1 MVVKDPKTLLS
12 SVLRSL
18 RHRNFR
24 LFTVGQSISLIGT
37 WMQQVAVGW
46 LVYTMTDSALLL
58 GLVAFAAQGPTFVLA
73 PLAGAIADRGNR
85 RRLLLI
91 VQALMMVQALVLAA
105 LVLSGKVQ
113 IWHIVA
119 LSAML
124 GGGVA
129 LGGMKYS
136 EAADERD
143 AELAVLAEERRL
155 HELQPEEELAELAAL
170 YEDKGVSPALAR
182 QVAEELSTKDALL
195 HHAEVEHGIT
205 LNGDS
210 PTPAGTAVLAGL
222 GFMVGAAV
230 PLVVSMAAP
239 AAWRIPLTVL
249 AVVATLCVTATVVAR
264 LGGLSIGRT
273 VLRTVLIGVLTMS
286 LTFAGGLLFDL

>member
-1 MVVKDPKTLLS
+1 MAVLPRFDRRAVRAHLVDVNDGVIATAGVVEGLL
-12 SVLRSL
+12 
-18 RHRNFR
+18 
-24 LFTVGQSISLIGT
+24 
-37 WMQQVAVGW
+37 A
-46 LVYTMTDSALLL
+46 
-58 GLVAFAAQGPTFVLA
+58 
-73 PLAGAIADRGNR
+73 AGATITT
-85 RRLLLI
+85 I
-91 VQALMMVQALVLAA
+91 VVA
-105 LVLSGKVQ
+105 
-113 IWHIVA
+113 A

-205 LNGDS
+205 LSDDS
-210 PTPAGTAVLAGL
+210 PTPAGTALLAGL

-230 PLVVSMAAP
+230 PLVVSMVAP
-239 AAWRIPLTVL
+239 AAWRIPLTVF

>member
-1 MVVKDPKTLLS
+1 
-12 SVLRSL
+12 
-18 RHRNFR
+18 
-24 LFTVGQSISLIGT
+24 
-37 WMQQVAVGW
+37 VAVLPRLDRRAVRTH
-46 LVYTMTDSALLL
+46 LVDVNDGVIATAGVVEGLL
-58 GLVAFAAQGPTFVLA
+58 A
-73 PLAGAIADRGNR
+73 AGAAITT
-85 RRLLLI
+85 I
-91 VQALMMVQALVLAA
+91 VEAA
-105 LVLSGKVQ
+105 LC
-113 IWHIVA
+113 
-119 LSAML
+119 AML

-129 LGGMKYS
+129 VGGMKYS

-182 QVAEELSTKDALL
+182 QVAEELSAKDALL

>member
-1 MVVKDPKTLLS
+1 VVVLPRFDRRAVRAHLVDVNDGVIATAGVVEGLL
-12 SVLRSL
+12 
-18 RHRNFR
+18 
-24 LFTVGQSISLIGT
+24 
-37 WMQQVAVGW
+37 A
-46 LVYTMTDSALLL
+46 
-58 GLVAFAAQGPTFVLA
+58 
-73 PLAGAIADRGNR
+73 AGATITT
-85 RRLLLI
+85 I
-91 VQALMMVQALVLAA
+91 VVA
-105 LVLSGKVQ
+105 
-113 IWHIVA
+113 A

-205 LNGDS
+205 LSDDS

-230 PLVVSMAAP
+230 PLVVSMVAP
-239 AAWRIPLTVL
+239 AAWRIPLTVF

>member
-1 MVVKDPKTLLS
+1 
-12 SVLRSL
+12 
-18 RHRNFR
+18 
-24 LFTVGQSISLIGT
+24 
-37 WMQQVAVGW
+37 VAVLPRLDRRAVRTH
-46 LVYTMTDSALLL
+46 LVDVNDGVIATAGVVEGLL
-58 GLVAFAAQGPTFVLA
+58 A
-73 PLAGAIADRGNR
+73 AGAAITT
-85 RRLLLI
+85 I
-91 VQALMMVQALVLAA
+91 VVA
-105 LVLSGKVQ
+105 
-113 IWHIVA
+113 A

-182 QVAEELSTKDALL
+182 QVAEELSAKDALL

>member
-1 MVVKDPKTLLS
+1 
-12 SVLRSL
+12 
-18 RHRNFR
+18 
-24 LFTVGQSISLIGT
+24 
-37 WMQQVAVGW
+37 VAVLPRLDRRAVRTH
-46 LVYTMTDSALLL
+46 LVDVNDGVIATAGVVEGLL
-58 GLVAFAAQGPTFVLA
+58 A
-73 PLAGAIADRGNR
+73 AGAAITT
-85 RRLLLI
+85 I
-91 VQALMMVQALVLAA
+91 VVA
-105 LVLSGKVQ
+105 
-113 IWHIVA
+113 A

-129 LGGMKYS
+129 LGGMKDS

>member
-1 MVVKDPKTLLS
+1 
-12 SVLRSL
+12 
-18 RHRNFR
+18 
-24 LFTVGQSISLIGT
+24 
-37 WMQQVAVGW
+37 VAVLPRLDRRAVRTH
-46 LVYTMTDSALLL
+46 LVDVNDGVIATAGVVEGLL
-58 GLVAFAAQGPTFVLA
+58 A
-73 PLAGAIADRGNR
+73 AGAAITT
-85 RRLLLI
+85 I
-91 VQALMMVQALVLAA
+91 VVAA
-105 LVLSGKVQ
+105 F
-113 IWHIVA
+113 
-119 LSAML
+119 SAML

>member
-1 MVVKDPKTLLS
+1 
-12 SVLRSL
+12 
-18 RHRNFR
+18 
-24 LFTVGQSISLIGT
+24 
-37 WMQQVAVGW
+37 VAVLPRLDRRAVRTH
-46 LVYTMTDSALLL
+46 LVDVNDGVIATAGVVEGLL
-58 GLVAFAAQGPTFVLA
+58 A
-73 PLAGAIADRGNR
+73 AGAAITT
-85 RRLLLI
+85 I
-91 VQALMMVQALVLAA
+91 VVA
-105 LVLSGKVQ
+105 
-113 IWHIVA
+113 A

-195 HHAEVEHGIT
+195 HHAEVEHGIS
-205 LNGDS
+205 LNDDS

>member
-1 MVVKDPKTLLS
+1 
-12 SVLRSL
+12 
-18 RHRNFR
+18 
-24 LFTVGQSISLIGT
+24 
-37 WMQQVAVGW
+37 VAVLPRLDRRAVRTH
-46 LVYTMTDSALLL
+46 LVDVNDGVIATAGVVEGLL
-58 GLVAFAAQGPTFVLA
+58 A
-73 PLAGAIADRGNR
+73 AGAAITT
-85 RRLLLI
+85 I
-91 VQALMMVQALVLAA
+91 VVA
-105 LVLSGKVQ
+105 
-113 IWHIVA
+113 A

-129 LGGMKYS
+129 LGDMKYS

>member
-1 MVVKDPKTLLS
+1 MAVLPRLDRRAVRTHLVDVNDGVIATAGVVEGLL
-12 SVLRSL
+12 
-18 RHRNFR
+18 
-24 LFTVGQSISLIGT
+24 
-37 WMQQVAVGW
+37 A
-46 LVYTMTDSALLL
+46 
-58 GLVAFAAQGPTFVLA
+58 
-73 PLAGAIADRGNR
+73 AGAAITT
-85 RRLLLI
+85 I
-91 VQALMMVQALVLAA
+91 VVA
-105 LVLSGKVQ
+105 
-113 IWHIVA
+113 A

-222 GFMVGAAV
+222 GFMVGATV

>member
-1 MVVKDPKTLLS
+1 MAVLPRFDRRAVRAHLVDVNDGVIATAGVVEGLL
-12 SVLRSL
+12 
-18 RHRNFR
+18 
-24 LFTVGQSISLIGT
+24 
-37 WMQQVAVGW
+37 A
-46 LVYTMTDSALLL
+46 
-58 GLVAFAAQGPTFVLA
+58 
-73 PLAGAIADRGNR
+73 AGATITT
-85 RRLLLI
+85 I
-91 VQALMMVQALVLAA
+91 VVA
-105 LVLSGKVQ
+105 
-113 IWHIVA
+113 A

-205 LNGDS
+205 LSDDS

-222 GFMVGAAV
+222 GFMAGAAV
-230 PLVVSMAAP
+230 PLVVSMVAP

>member
-1 MVVKDPKTLLS
+1 MAVLPRLDRRAVRTHLVDVNDGVIATAGVVEGLL
-12 SVLRSL
+12 
-18 RHRNFR
+18 
-24 LFTVGQSISLIGT
+24 
-37 WMQQVAVGW
+37 A
-46 LVYTMTDSALLL
+46 
-58 GLVAFAAQGPTFVLA
+58 
-73 PLAGAIADRGNR
+73 AGAAITT
-85 RRLLLI
+85 I
-91 VQALMMVQALVLAA
+91 VVA
-105 LVLSGKVQ
+105 
-113 IWHIVA
+113 A

-124 GGGVA
+124 GGGMA

-205 LNGDS
+205 LIDDS

>member
-1 MVVKDPKTLLS
+1 MAVLPRLDRRAVRTHLVDVNDGVIATAGVVEGLL
-12 SVLRSL
+12 
-18 RHRNFR
+18 
-24 LFTVGQSISLIGT
+24 
-37 WMQQVAVGW
+37 A
-46 LVYTMTDSALLL
+46 
-58 GLVAFAAQGPTFVLA
+58 
-73 PLAGAIADRGNR
+73 AGATITT
-85 RRLLLI
+85 I
-91 VQALMMVQALVLAA
+91 VVA
-105 LVLSGKVQ
+105 
-113 IWHIVA
+113 A

-205 LNGDS
+205 LSDDS

-230 PLVVSMAAP
+230 PLVVSMVAP
-239 AAWRIPLTVL
+239 AAWRIPLTVF

>member
-1 MVVKDPKTLLS
+1 
-12 SVLRSL
+12 
-18 RHRNFR
+18 
-24 LFTVGQSISLIGT
+24 
-37 WMQQVAVGW
+37 VAVLPRFDRRAVRAH
-46 LVYTMTDSALLL
+46 LVDVNDGVIATAGVVEGLL
-58 GLVAFAAQGPTFVLA
+58 A
-73 PLAGAIADRGNR
+73 AGATITT
-85 RRLLLI
+85 I
-91 VQALMMVQALVLAA
+91 VVA
-105 LVLSGKVQ
+105 
-113 IWHIVA
+113 A

-205 LNGDS
+205 LSDDS

-230 PLVVSMAAP
+230 PLVVSMVAP
-239 AAWRIPLTVL
+239 AAWRIPLTVF

>member
-1 MVVKDPKTLLS
+1 
-12 SVLRSL
+12 
-18 RHRNFR
+18 
-24 LFTVGQSISLIGT
+24 
-37 WMQQVAVGW
+37 VAVLPRFDRRAVRAH
-46 LVYTMTDSALLL
+46 LVDVNDGVIATAGVVEGLL
-58 GLVAFAAQGPTFVLA
+58 A
-73 PLAGAIADRGNR
+73 AGATITT
-85 RRLLLI
+85 I
-91 VQALMMVQALVLAA
+91 VVA
-105 LVLSGKVQ
+105 
-113 IWHIVA
+113 A

-129 LGGMKYS
+129 LGGIKSS

-205 LNGDS
+205 LSDDS

-230 PLVVSMAAP
+230 PLVVSMVAP
-239 AAWRIPLTVL
+239 AAWRIPLTVF

>member
-1 MVVKDPKTLLS
+1 
-12 SVLRSL
+12 
-18 RHRNFR
+18 
-24 LFTVGQSISLIGT
+24 
-37 WMQQVAVGW
+37 VAVLPRFDRRAVRAH
-46 LVYTMTDSALLL
+46 LVDVNDGVIATAGVVEGLL
-58 GLVAFAAQGPTFVLA
+58 A
-73 PLAGAIADRGNR
+73 AGATITT
-85 RRLLLI
+85 I
-91 VQALMMVQALVLAA
+91 VVA
-105 LVLSGKVQ
+105 
-113 IWHIVA
+113 A

-205 LNGDS
+205 LSDDS
-210 PTPAGTAVLAGL
+210 PTPAGTALLAGL

-230 PLVVSMAAP
+230 PLVVSMVAP
-239 AAWRIPLTVL
+239 AAWRIPLTVF

>member
-1 MVVKDPKTLLS
+1 MAVLPRLDRRAVRTHLVDVNDGVIATAGVVEGLL
-12 SVLRSL
+12 
-18 RHRNFR
+18 
-24 LFTVGQSISLIGT
+24 
-37 WMQQVAVGW
+37 A
-46 LVYTMTDSALLL
+46 
-58 GLVAFAAQGPTFVLA
+58 
-73 PLAGAIADRGNR
+73 AGAAITT
-85 RRLLLI
+85 I
-91 VQALMMVQALVLAA
+91 VVA
-105 LVLSGKVQ
+105 
-113 IWHIVA
+113 A

-124 GGGVA
+124 GGGMA

-273 VLRTVLIGVLTMS
+273 VLRTVLVGVLTMS

>member
-1 MVVKDPKTLLS
+1 V
-12 SVLRSL
+12 SVLP
-18 RHRNFR
+18 R
-24 LFTVGQSISLIGT
+24 LDRR
-37 WMQQVAVGW
+37 AVRTH
-46 LVYTMTDSALLL
+46 LVDVNDGVIATAGVVEGLL
-58 GLVAFAAQGPTFVLA
+58 A
-73 PLAGAIADRGNR
+73 AGAAITT
-85 RRLLLI
+85 I
-91 VQALMMVQALVLAA
+91 VVA
-105 LVLSGKVQ
+105 
-113 IWHIVA
+113 A

>member
-1 MVVKDPKTLLS
+1 
-12 SVLRSL
+12 
-18 RHRNFR
+18 
-24 LFTVGQSISLIGT
+24 
-37 WMQQVAVGW
+37 VAVLPRFDRRAVRAH
-46 LVYTMTDSALLL
+46 LVDVNDGVIATAGVVEGLL
-58 GLVAFAAQGPTFVLA
+58 A
-73 PLAGAIADRGNR
+73 AGATITT
-85 RRLLLI
+85 I
-91 VQALMMVQALVLAA
+91 VVA
-105 LVLSGKVQ
+105 
-113 IWHIVA
+113 A

-129 LGGMKYS
+129 LGGTKYS

-205 LNGDS
+205 LSDDS

-230 PLVVSMAAP
+230 PLVVSMVAP
-239 AAWRIPLTVL
+239 AAWRIPLTVF

-264 LGGLSIGRT
+264 LGGLSIG
-273 VLRTVLIGVLTMS
+273 
-286 LTFAGGLLFDL
+286 

>member
-1 MVVKDPKTLLS
+1 
-12 SVLRSL
+12 
-18 RHRNFR
+18 
-24 LFTVGQSISLIGT
+24 
-37 WMQQVAVGW
+37 VAVLPRLDRRAVRTH
-46 LVYTMTDSALLL
+46 LVDVNDGVIATAGVVEGLL
-58 GLVAFAAQGPTFVLA
+58 A
-73 PLAGAIADRGNR
+73 AGAAITT
-85 RRLLLI
+85 I
-91 VQALMMVQALVLAA
+91 VVA
-105 LVLSGKVQ
+105 
-113 IWHIVA
+113 A

-230 PLVVSMAAP
+230 PLVVSMAAQ

>member
-1 MVVKDPKTLLS
+1 MAVLPRLDRRAVRTHLVDVNDGVIATAGVVEGLL
-12 SVLRSL
+12 
-18 RHRNFR
+18 
-24 LFTVGQSISLIGT
+24 
-37 WMQQVAVGW
+37 A
-46 LVYTMTDSALLL
+46 
-58 GLVAFAAQGPTFVLA
+58 
-73 PLAGAIADRGNR
+73 AGAAITT
-85 RRLLLI
+85 I
-91 VQALMMVQALVLAA
+91 VVA
-105 LVLSGKVQ
+105 
-113 IWHIVA
+113 A

>member
-1 MVVKDPKTLLS
+1 
-12 SVLRSL
+12 
-18 RHRNFR
+18 
-24 LFTVGQSISLIGT
+24 
-37 WMQQVAVGW
+37 VAVLPRLDRRAVRTH
-46 LVYTMTDSALLL
+46 LVDVNDGVIATAGVVEGLL
-58 GLVAFAAQGPTFVLA
+58 A
-73 PLAGAIADRGNR
+73 AGAAITT
-85 RRLLLI
+85 I
-91 VQALMMVQALVLAA
+91 VVA
-105 LVLSGKVQ
+105 
-113 IWHIVA
+113 A

>member
-1 MVVKDPKTLLS
+1 MAVLPRLDRRAVRTHLVDVNDGVIATAGVVEGLL
-12 SVLRSL
+12 
-18 RHRNFR
+18 
-24 LFTVGQSISLIGT
+24 
-37 WMQQVAVGW
+37 A
-46 LVYTMTDSALLL
+46 
-58 GLVAFAAQGPTFVLA
+58 
-73 PLAGAIADRGNR
+73 AGATITT
-85 RRLLLI
+85 I
-91 VQALMMVQALVLAA
+91 VVA
-105 LVLSGKVQ
+105 
-113 IWHIVA
+113 A
-119 LSAML
+119 LSALL

-205 LNGDS
+205 LSDDS

-230 PLVVSMAAP
+230 PLVVSMVAP

>member
-1 MVVKDPKTLLS
+1 MAVLPRLDRRAVRTHLVDVNDGVIATAGVVEGLL
-12 SVLRSL
+12 
-18 RHRNFR
+18 
-24 LFTVGQSISLIGT
+24 
-37 WMQQVAVGW
+37 A
-46 LVYTMTDSALLL
+46 
-58 GLVAFAAQGPTFVLA
+58 
-73 PLAGAIADRGNR
+73 AGAAITT
-85 RRLLLI
+85 I
-91 VQALMMVQALVLAA
+91 VVA
-105 LVLSGKVQ
+105 
-113 IWHIVA
+113 A

-195 HHAEVEHGIT
+195 HHAEVEHGIS
-205 LNGDS
+205 LNDDS

>member
-1 MVVKDPKTLLS
+1 
-12 SVLRSL
+12 
-18 RHRNFR
+18 
-24 LFTVGQSISLIGT
+24 
-37 WMQQVAVGW
+37 VAVLPRLDRRAVRTH
-46 LVYTMTDSALLL
+46 LVDVNDGVIATAGVVEGLL
-58 GLVAFAAQGPTFVLA
+58 A
-73 PLAGAIADRGNR
+73 AGAAITT
-85 RRLLLI
+85 I
-91 VQALMMVQALVLAA
+91 VVAA
-105 LVLSGKVQ
+105 LST
-113 IWHIVA
+113 
-119 LSAML
+119 ML

>member
-1 MVVKDPKTLLS
+1 
-12 SVLRSL
+12 
-18 RHRNFR
+18 
-24 LFTVGQSISLIGT
+24 
-37 WMQQVAVGW
+37 VAVLPRLDRRAVRTH
-46 LVYTMTDSALLL
+46 LVDVNDGVIATAGVVEGLL
-58 GLVAFAAQGPTFVLA
+58 A
-73 PLAGAIADRGNR
+73 AGAAITT
-85 RRLLLI
+85 I
-91 VQALMMVQALVLAA
+91 VVA
-105 LVLSGKVQ
+105 
-113 IWHIVA
+113 A

-195 HHAEVEHGIT
+195 HHAEVEHGLS
-205 LNGDS
+205 LNDDS

>member
-1 MVVKDPKTLLS
+1 MSAPAAS
-12 SVLRSL
+12 GSGRRSVLP
-18 RHRNFR
+18 R
-24 LFTVGQSISLIGT
+24 LDRQ
-37 WMQQVAVGW
+37 AVRAH
-46 LVYTMTDSALLL
+46 LVDVNDGVIATAGVVEGLL
-58 GLVAFAAQGPTFVLA
+58 A
-73 PLAGAIADRGNR
+73 AGATITT
-85 RRLLLI
+85 I
-91 VQALMMVQALVLAA
+91 VVA
-105 LVLSGKVQ
+105 
-113 IWHIVA
+113 A

-205 LNGDS
+205 LSDDS

-230 PLVVSMAAP
+230 PLVVSMVAP
-239 AAWRIPLTVL
+239 AAWRIPLTVF